1 MRWIV
6 ALVIAAAV
14 AAGAYFVLHG
24 RADKPAPA
32 PAPKII
38 DAAVEK
44 PAPVAPAAPRA
55 PALPPEEVEAKQAAD
70 ERAQIENNAS
80 DLKLKPAEVKTAM
93 AALETMQKARHQ
105 LFADLAAKKIS
116 VEEVSKQLAELRDQ
130 MNAAFVRD
138 LGKERAAK
146 LEALIRAAH
155 GFEAAPPPQ

>member
-14 AAGAYFVLHG
+14 AVGAYFVLHG
-24 RADKPAPA
+24 HADKPAPA
-32 PAPKII
+32 PKVI

-44 PAPVAPAAPRA
+44 PVAPVAPAAPRP
-55 PALPPEEVEAKQAAD
+55 PALPAEEVEAKQQAD
-70 ERAQIENNAS
+70 ERAQIESNAAE
-80 DLKLKPAEVKTAM
+80 LKLKPAEVKKAL

-116 VEEVSKQLAELRDQ
+116 VEEVSKQLGDLTDQ

-138 LGKERAAK
+138 LGKERGEK
-146 LEALIRAAH
+146 LIQLIRVAH
-155 GFEAAPPPQ
+155 GYEPASPSP